1 LNTTKLTPGELI
13 TAAFAELK
21 ESRREVLIYLGGFLF
36 LEIAAA
42 TAPGPLRIVGGAGGL
57 VAFGAY
63 FVGQYLLY
71 RLMLRRAGFVST
83 DGRMRIFRFIALAIV
98 IGFALMFAVY
108 LFVIP
113 AIILAARW
121 ITAPCVLVASERG
134 LFDTLG
140 DSWKATS
147 GNTLPLSL
155 AFTAMFLIF
164 MVLSVAISTLEAA
177 LDGMAGSNVTI
188 SIGYHFLPLLL
199 MGLSV
204 ATYRRLEGAD
214 RSLAEVFA

>member
-1 LNTTKLTPGELI
+1 MDTKKLLPGELI

-21 ESRREVLIYLGGFLF
+21 ESRREVLIYLGGFLI
-36 LEIAAA
+36 LEVAAA
-42 TAPGPLRIVGGAGGL
+42 TAPGPLRIVGGASGL
-57 VAFGAY
+57 VALGAY
-63 FVGQYLLY
+63 FVAQYLLY
-71 RLMLRRAGFVST
+71 RVMLRRAGFVSA
-83 DGRMRIFRFIALAIV
+83 DGRMRIFRFVAMAIV
-98 IGFALMFAVY
+98 IGFALTFAVY

-121 ITAPCVLVASERG
+121 ITAPCLLVATERG

-140 DSWKATS
+140 DSWKSTS

-164 MVLSVAISTLEAA
+164 LALSAVVTPLEAVLRSA
-177 LDGMAGSNVTI
+177 TDSDLRLSL
-188 SIGYHFLPLLL
+188 SYHFLPLLL

-214 RSLAEVFA
+214 RALSEVFA